1 LGGGPHAGDRS
12 DERQQ
17 LNPERMNL
25 LMRFPIALPLLAT
38 AVLLLA
44 ACSPAPTP
52 APAQDAGAVAAA
64 TTPDSAT
71 EEMAADATSDDATM
85 SEEDHADADMA
96 EGDMAEGD
104 MAEDDMAEGEMTEG
118 DMVEGDMAEEEMTEE
133 TAMAEEM
140 TDAEASQERPGWQ
153 QIALTDAKT
162 GEPFTLADFAG
173 KTVFVE
179 PFATWCSNCRRQL
192 GNATEANAQLGD
204 EVVFVALSVEPNIG
218 DDVLARYAENEG
230 FDLIFAAMPPEMLQE
245 LAAIFGQTVSNPPA
259 TPHFIIRADGTVTD
273 LVTGIEGPDAI
284 VNQIQAEQG

>member
-1 LGGGPHAGDRS
+1 
-12 DERQQ
+12 
-17 LNPERMNL
+17 
-25 LMRFPIALPLLAT
+25 MRFPLVFSLLAT
-38 AVLLLA
+38 AVLFLA
-44 ACSPAPTP
+44 ACGPAPTSTP
-52 APAQDAGAVAAA
+52 GQDAAAGAAVTAPDG
-64 TTPDSAT
+64 TTD
-71 EEMAADATSDDATM
+71 EMAADATSEDATM
-85 SEEDHADADMA
+85 SEEGHADADMA

-104 MAEDDMAEGEMTEG
+104 MAEGDMAEGDMAEG
-118 DMVEGDMAEEEMTEE
+118 DMAEGDMAEGDMAEGDMAEEEMAEE

-140 TDAEASQERPGWQ
+140 TDAEASQERPAWQ
-153 QIALTDAKT
+153 QIALTDAST

-204 EVVFVALSVEPNIG
+204 DVVFVALSVEPNIG
-218 DDVLARYAENEG
+218 NDVLARYAENEG

-273 LVTGIEGPDAI
+273 LVTGIEAADAI